1 LLPFALVGGLTSGP
15 VTPQALV
22 GIALLGILGT
32 GFAYIWNYRNM
43 KLAGSAIASSVTY
56 ITPVVAAVLGVL
68 FLREHVSWD
77 QIAGGLL
84 VLVSAALIQGRIKVL
99 PSSRPQTQSR

>member
-1 LLPFALVGGLTSGP
+1 
-15 VTPQALV
+15 
-22 GIALLGILGT
+22 LGFLDT

-68 FLREHVSWD
+68 FLREHLSWD
-77 QIAGGLL
+77 QVAGGLL
-84 VLVSAALIQGRIKVL
+84 VLVSAALIQGRITVI
-99 PSSRPQTQSR
+99 PASRPQRQSR